1 MASDW
6 NVPFR
11 ALIDAAPDGLV
22 VCDQNGALVLVNAEA
37 ERMFGYAHDELT
49 GQTLEARHHR

>member
-1 MASDW
+1 MWSCTRTVQRSGLRMAGDL

-22 VCDQNGALVLVNAEA
+22 VCDQNGVLVLVNAEA
-37 ERMFGYAHDELT
+37 ERMFG
-49 GQTLEARHHR
+49 